1 MKALKPKTLGQA
13 LKLALEQASL
23 TQVQLCVKIGES
35 TTAIN
40 KLAKDRPSPDSL
52 DRALI
57 TKIEKALELEAGQLW
72 AFVGKINKPPTLM
85 VKS

>member
-1 MKALKPKTLGQA
+1 MKALKPQTLGQA
-13 LKLALEQASL
+13 LKLALEQAGL

-40 KLAKDRPSPDSL
+40 KLAKDRPSHEPPDP
-52 DRALI
+52 ALI
-57 TKIEKALELEAGQLW
+57 SKIEKALGLDVGVLQ
-72 AFVGKINKPPTLM
+72 AFAKKPA